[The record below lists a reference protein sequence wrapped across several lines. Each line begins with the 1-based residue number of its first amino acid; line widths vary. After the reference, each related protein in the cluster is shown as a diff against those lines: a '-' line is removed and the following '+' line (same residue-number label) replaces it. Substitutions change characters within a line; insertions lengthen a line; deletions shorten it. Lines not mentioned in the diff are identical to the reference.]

1 MIKIINRKFLYRFI
15 AVMVVSMMLPLYT
28 LAQTITTKSPVI
40 DCGQV
45 VYRNPVT
52 AQFELVNEGSGSLMI
67 KNVETSCG
75 CTKVNY
81 PKGPISENK
90 PFIVSVSYDARM
102 MGHFEKYIDVYTSGA
117 SLPYTLTLKGVVV
130 EEIKGYQVDY
140 KYMLGKLKADK
151 TEILFDDVI
160 MGENPTDEIHVVN
173 STGDMATP
181 VLAQLPDYL
190 QVEVSPSSIA
200 PGGTGVIKFTLES
213 QKLLDY
219 GLMQS
224 SVFLLQRPGDRISR
238 EKEIRVEAILL
249 PSFQKMSEQQ
259 LVYAPKLK
267 VSDTVLD
274 LGAFEGKKKKKGT
287 ILLENVGR
295 RELEI
300 STIQMFTP
308 GILVELPNT
317 KIPPGESV
325 KLKITADRK
334 ELKGVRQQPKILMIT
349 NDPRNPKVIVS
360 VDIRE

>member
-1 MIKIINRKFLYRFI
+1 MAL
-15 AVMVVSMMLPLYT
+15 AMMTPLYSS
-28 LAQTITTKSPVI
+28 AQTITTKSQVI

-52 AQFELVNEGSGSLMI
+52 AQFELVNEGGGSLTI

-81 PKGPISENK
+81 PKGNIPENK
-90 PFIVSVSYDARM
+90 PFIIAVTYDARM
-102 MGHFEKYIDVYTSGA
+102 MGHFEKYIDIYTSGA

-130 EEIKGYQVDY
+130 EEVKGYKGDY

-151 TEILFDDVI
+151 TEIMFDDVNR
-160 MGENPTDEIHVVN
+160 GDNPTDEIHVVN
-173 STGDMATP
+173 GTGDMATP
-181 VLAQLPDYL
+181 VIAQLPDYL

-213 QKLLDY
+213 QRLQDY
-219 GLMQS
+219 GLQQA
-224 SVFLLQRPGDRISR
+224 SVYLLQHPGDRVGQ
-238 EKEIRVEAILL
+238 EKEIRVETILL

-259 LVYAPKLK
+259 MVYAPKLK

-274 LGAFEGKKKKKGT
+274 LGSFEGKKKKKGT

-300 STIQMFTP
+300 SSIQMFTS
-308 GILVELPNT
+308 GITVELPNT

-325 KLKITADRK
+325 KLRITADKK
-334 ELKGVRQQPKILMIT
+334 ELKGVRQQPKVLMIT
-349 NDPRNPKVIVS
+349 NDPRSPKVIIS

>member
-1 MIKIINRKFLYRFI
+1 MTKQRNRNCLYSIIAAMAL
-15 AVMVVSMMLPLYT
+15 AMMTTLNA

-45 VYRNPVT
+45 IYRNPVT
-52 AQFELVNEGSGSLMI
+52 AQFELVNEGGGSFMI
-67 KNVETSCG
+67 KGVETSCG

-90 PFIVSVSYDARM
+90 PFIISVTYDARM

-130 EEIKGYQVDY
+130 EQIQGYQGEY

-151 TEILFDDVI
+151 NEILFDDVN
-160 MGENPTDEIHVVN
+160 MGDNPTDEIHVVN

-181 VLAQLPDYL
+181 VLAQLPECL

-213 QKLLDY
+213 RKLQEY
-219 GLMQS
+219 GLQQAS
-224 SVFLLQRPGDRISR
+224 IYLLQRPGDRIGR
-238 EKEIRVEAILL
+238 EKEIRMEAILL

-267 VSDTVLD
+267 VSETVLD

-308 GILVELPNT
+308 GITVELPNT

-325 KLKITADRK
+325 KLKITADKK
-334 ELKGVRQQPKILMIT
+334 ELKGIRQQPKILMIT
-349 NDPRNPKVIVS
+349 NDPRSPKVIIT